1 MPITEEVITR
11 VKELGKEDKQLLIK
25 NGPILYWIP
34 GNIILDE
41 QEDEEDFDNLI
52 NDLQYHHN
60 DDDGSNYIPYDS
72 DEDDDSLGSW

>member
-1 MPITEEVITR
+1 M
-11 VKELGKEDKQLLIK
+11 
-25 NGPILYWIP
+25 
-34 GNIILDE
+34 DE
-41 QEDEEDFDNLI
+41 QEDEEYFDNLI